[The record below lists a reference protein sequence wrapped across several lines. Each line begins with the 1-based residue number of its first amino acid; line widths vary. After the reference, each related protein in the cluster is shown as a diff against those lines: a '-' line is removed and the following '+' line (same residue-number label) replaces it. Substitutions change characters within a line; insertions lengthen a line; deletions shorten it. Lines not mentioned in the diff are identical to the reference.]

1 MIIQFPPV
9 GATLTSESRQ
19 ARTSI
24 ALSTMFSRFGET
36 MSRPKWEGNTKPG

>member
-19 ARTSI
+19 VRISI
-24 ALSTMFSRFGET
+24 VLSTMLSRFGET
-36 MSRPKWEGNTKPG
+36 MSRPKWEGNTKSG